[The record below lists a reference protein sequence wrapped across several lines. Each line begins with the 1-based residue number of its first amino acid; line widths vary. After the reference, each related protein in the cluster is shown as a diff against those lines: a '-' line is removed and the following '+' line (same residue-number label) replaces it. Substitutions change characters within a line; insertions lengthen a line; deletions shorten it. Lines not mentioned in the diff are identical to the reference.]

1 MAEVLTQLQEEHRNA
16 ARLLKVLE
24 HQLALFDSA
33 SQPDYEIL
41 TAIAEYFTGFPDRCH
56 HPKEDLIYRK
66 LKERNPAAAEAV
78 GDLEAEHERI
88 AELAQ
93 RFRDTVKSVMYE
105 TEMPRSAFDAV
116 LRQFIAEQRQHMEM
130 EGERFFGRAIAH
142 LSEAD
147 WAEID
152 AQVSDEQDPLFGA
165 AATAEFEKLR
175 DDILRWEEEDEAAA
189 SG

>member
-1 MAEVLTQLQEEHRNA
+1 
-16 ARLLKVLE
+16 
-24 HQLALFDSA
+24 
-33 SQPDYEIL
+33 
-41 TAIAEYFTGFPDRCH
+41 
-56 HPKEDLIYRK
+56 
-66 LKERNPAAAEAV
+66 
-78 GDLEAEHERI
+78 
-88 AELAQ
+88 
-93 RFRDTVKSVMYE
+93 MYE

-116 LRQFIAEQRQHMEM
+116 LRQFIAEQRRHMEM

-152 AQVSDEQDPLFGA
+152 AQISDEQDPLFGA

-189 SG
+189 PG